1 MNILS
6 KRFVSAVAFGVYMA
20 AAVVGCGGGG
30 SASVNATA
38 PTTPVVQTFNLY
50 TAWVAYWASTTNLTG
65 TVVATQNGQS
75 GTAVYSEDRSA
86 LVAATFEGQAA
97 FRKTIV
103 GTVTPT
109 TGSPATVSEDQYFDA
124 NSNFLGASGASTGYS
139 VVTFRPTIPT
149 ALKVGDSGTWY
160 SAIGYT
166 NSNKTGTPAVGTQS
180 YSVQADAADSVLF
193 VVTETS
199 AGGTKVTTFRLSQA
213 GVLKKLKV
221 QSSIGGLSS
230 TVTFN

>member
-6 KRFVSAVAFGVYMA
+6 KRFVSSVAFGVCMA
-20 AAVVGCGGGG
+20 AALVGCGGGG
-30 SASVNATA
+30 STA
-38 PTTPVVQTFNLY
+38 VSAPAPATPVVQTFNLS
-50 TAWVAYWASTTNLTG
+50 TAWTAYWANTTTLAG

-75 GTAVYSEDRSA
+75 GTAIYTEDRSA

-103 GTVTPT
+103 GTITPT
-109 TGSPATVSEDQYFDA
+109 SGSPVTVSEDQFFDA

-149 ALKVGDSGTWY
+149 ALKVGDSGNWY

-166 NSNKTGTPAVGTQS
+166 NSSKTGTAGILTQS
-180 YSVQADAADSVLF
+180 YSVQADTADSVLF
-193 VVTETS
+193 VVTEAGS
-199 AGGTKVTTFRLSQA
+199 GGTKVTTFRLTQA
-213 GVLKKLKV
+213 GVLKKLKI
-221 QSSIGGLSS
+221 QATIGSLSS
-230 TVTFN
+230 TITFN